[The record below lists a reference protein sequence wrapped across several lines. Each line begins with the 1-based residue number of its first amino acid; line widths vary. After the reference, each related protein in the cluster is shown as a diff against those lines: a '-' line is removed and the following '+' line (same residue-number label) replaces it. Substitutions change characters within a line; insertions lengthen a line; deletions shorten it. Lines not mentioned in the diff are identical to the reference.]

1 MDESAKNSRIA
12 VVGAGSWGTAL
23 ASLLAKNGH
32 DVDLIG
38 RDADTMAT
46 IAQDRCNRRYLP
58 DHILLHQ
65 IRPTADLSCAKE
77 ADILLLVVPTA
88 AYRETCEKLAKI
100 GIPESV
106 VIVSCSK
113 GIERETGERM
123 SEIAH
128 EFLPNN
134 PLAVLSGP
142 NHAEEVCKALATCAV
157 VASEDPEV
165 AKRLQQAFSNDS
177 FRCYRQDDL
186 AGIEL
191 GGAIK
196 NVFAIAAGIADG
208 LGLGD
213 NASSALVTRGLAEMI
228 RLGTR
233 MGGKMET
240 FIGLSG
246 VGDLVATCYSQ
257 HSRNNRVGRFIGEG
271 ATRDEAVEQLGMVAE
286 GVPNTLSIYE
296 VAKKFEVRTPLI
308 DAVHAILFEEK
319 DATDVLRDLLTRD
332 PKHESE

>member
-1 MDESAKNSRIA
+1 MRLPEKPQISVLGS
-12 VVGAGSWGTAL
+12 GSWGTAL
-23 ASLLAKNGH
+23 ACLLGRNGH
-32 DVDLIG
+32 KTTIVG
-38 RDADTMAT
+38 RDEDAMAA
-46 IAQDRCNRRYLP
+46 INSDRCNRRYLP
-58 DHILLHQ
+58 DCILPHEVSA
-65 IRPTADLSCAKE
+65 TADFAAVKE
-77 ADILLLVVPTA
+77 GDVLLLVVPTSA
-88 AYRETCEKLAKI
+88 FRASCEKLAEVGLPSTTVLI
-100 GIPESV
+100 C
-106 VIVSCSK
+106 CSK

-123 SEIAH
+123 SEIAA
-128 EFLPNN
+128 ECLPDN

-142 NHAEEVCKALATCAV
+142 NHAEEVSKALATCAV
-157 VASEDPEV
+157 VASADSELAED
-165 AKRLQQAFSNDS
+165 LQHLFSNDY

-213 NASSALVTRGLAEMI
+213 NAVSALVTRGLAEMI

-246 VGDLVATCYSQ
+246 VGDLVATCYSS
-257 HSRNNRVGRFIGEG
+257 HSRNNRVGLHIG
-271 ATRDEAVEQLGMVAE
+271 RDKMSKDEAVAALGMVAE

-296 VAKKFEVRTPLI
+296 TAQRLQVRTPLI
-308 DAVHAILFEEK
+308 EAVHSILYSGAK
-319 DATDVLRDLLTRD
+319 AQDVLHKLLTRD
-332 PKHESE
+332 AKHEAE